1 MPADQAAVDAAIERF
16 ARERDDY
23 ERAGAFAVNVVKEAL
38 APAGIESQVFYR
50 VKEVTS
56 YRAKV
61 MSKQYDDP
69 WEQVTDKLGA
79 RAIVTRP
86 SDVDEVH
93 RLLVAD
99 GRLEVVDITDK
110 RSGRDIDTLAY
121 SGLHLDL
128 RVPCNGVGGE
138 RLPCELQIRTSAQD
152 AWSVVSHKLL
162 YKPTKGELPFADQRA
177 IMRLVA
183 LVELFDGEVERV
195 MNKLPATAAPE
206 SEQVTDLTSVVAAQY
221 ARFEDNEGNAE
232 LTHTVLRVVAT
243 SLAEDAITD
252 YRATLADWVHSH
264 EQDLATL
271 YADYGPRSDMAT
283 SSSYLLWSQPE
294 SLALLECLD
303 NRPNSLMRAW
313 RDVGLPDAWIRPLAA
328 HTAAQID

>member
-1 MPADQAAVDAAIERF
+1 
-16 ARERDDY
+16 
-23 ERAGAFAVNVVKEAL
+23 
-38 APAGIESQVFYR
+38 
-50 VKEVTS
+50 
-56 YRAKV
+56 
-61 MSKQYDDP
+61 
-69 WEQVTDKLGA
+69 
-79 RAIVTRP
+79 
-86 SDVDEVH
+86 
-93 RLLVAD
+93 
-99 GRLEVVDITDK
+99 
-110 RSGRDIDTLAY
+110 
-121 SGLHLDL
+121 
-128 RVPCNGVGGE
+128 
-138 RLPCELQIRTSAQD
+138 
-152 AWSVVSHKLL
+152 
-162 YKPTKGELPFADQRA
+162 
-177 IMRLVA
+177 
-183 LVELFDGEVERV
+183 VELFDGEVERV